1 MMPKIETVAIA
12 GASGTLGPHV
22 FQALV
27 NAGFRVSIL
36 TRSNKPGAYASNINV
51 FEVDFNSVESLTS
64 ALKGVD
70 AVVSTV
76 GGAAVDNQTVLID
89 AAIAAGVKRFI
100 PSEFGNVTTN
110 PKVEKFPVYSSVF
123 KIRNYLQE
131 KAAAGQLSWTV
142 LACGAF
148 LDLVLNT
155 PTLLDFQNHTVT
167 ILDEGDNRISS
178 TSLPAVGRAIAAILQ
193 NFDATENRVMHVSE
207 AILTQNQ
214 LIGFAKEIRPDIEWS
229 ISKEQSSLL
238 LQESLEEFGA
248 GDFSVPTFMKLL
260 KGTAL
265 AGDTYGAAFDV
276 TDNELL
282 GIKELAPADLKKLIA
297 EKLA

>member
-1 MMPKIETVAIA
+1 MPNIETVAIA

-51 FEVDFNSVESLTS
+51 FEVDFNSVESLTT

-76 GGAAVDNQTVLID
+76 GGEAVDNQTVLID

-131 KAAAGQLSWTV
+131 KAAAGKLSWTV

-167 ILDEGDNRISS
+167 MLDEGDNRVSS

-297 EKLA
+297 EKLG

>member
-1 MMPKIETVAIA
+1 MPKIETVAIA

-207 AILTQNQ
+207 AISTQNQ

>member
-1 MMPKIETVAIA
+1 MPNIETVAIA

-51 FEVDFNSVESLTS
+51 FEVDFNSVESLTT

-89 AAIAAGVKRFI
+89 AAIAAGVNRFI

-131 KAAAGQLSWTV
+131 KAAAGKLSWTV

-167 ILDEGDNRISS
+167 MLDEGDNRVSS

>member
-1 MMPKIETVAIA
+1 MPKIETVAIA

-27 NAGFRVSIL
+27 NAGFQVSIL

-51 FEVDFNSVESLTS
+51 FEVDFNSVESLTT

-76 GGAAVDNQTVLID
+76 GGAAVGNQTVLID

-131 KAAAGQLSWTV
+131 KAAAGKLSWTV

-167 ILDEGDNRISS
+167 MLDEGDNRISS

-229 ISKEQSSLL
+229 IGKEQSSLL

>member
-1 MMPKIETVAIA
+1 MPKIETVAIA

-27 NAGFRVSIL
+27 NAGFQVSIL

-51 FEVDFNSVESLTS
+51 FEVDFNSVESLTT

-76 GGAAVDNQTVLID
+76 GGAAVGNQTVLID

-131 KAAAGQLSWTV
+131 KAAAGKLSWTV

-167 ILDEGDNRISS
+167 MLDEGDNRISS

>member
-1 MMPKIETVAIA
+1 M
-12 GASGTLGPHV
+12 

-27 NAGFRVSIL
+27 NAGFQVSVL
-36 TRSNKPGAYASNINV
+36 TRSRKPGAYASNINV
-51 FEVDFNSVESLTS
+51 FEVDFNSVKSLTA

-110 PKVEKFPVYSSVF
+110 PKLEKFPIYSSTF

-131 KAAAGQLSWTV
+131 KAAAGELSWTV

-148 LDLVLNT
+148 LDSVLNT
-155 PTLLDFQNHTVT
+155 PVLLDFQNHTVT
-167 ILDEGDNRISS
+167 LLDEGDNRISS
-178 TSLPAVGRAIAAILQ
+178 TSLPVVGKAIAAILQ
-193 NFDATENRVMHVSE
+193 NLDATQNRVIHVSE

-214 LIGFAKEIRPDIEWS
+214 LIEFAKELRPDIKWRT
-229 ISKEQSSLL
+229 SKEQTSVL
-238 LQESLEEFGA
+238 LQESLEQFVA
-248 GDFSVPTFMKLL
+248 GDFTMPTIMKLL

-265 AGDTYGAAFDV
+265 AGDTFGSAFDV

-282 GIKELAPADLKKLIA
+282 GIKELAPADLKELIA

>member
-1 MMPKIETVAIA
+1 MPKVETVAIA
-12 GASGTLGPHV
+12 GASGTLGPYV

-36 TRSNKPGAYASNINV
+36 TRSQKPGAYASNIKV
-51 FEVDFNSVESLTS
+51 FEVDFNSVKSLTA
-64 ALKGVD
+64 ALQGVD
-70 AVVSTV
+70 VVVSTV
-76 GGAAVDNQTVLID
+76 GVAAVDNQNVLID

-100 PSEFGNVTTN
+100 PSEFSSVTTN
-110 PKVEKFPVYSSVF
+110 PKLETLPIYSSMF
-123 KIRNYLQE
+123 KIRNYLEE
-131 KAAAGQLSWTV
+131 KTAAGEFSWTV

-148 LDLVLNT
+148 LDSVLNS
-155 PTLLDFQNHTVT
+155 PILLDFENHTVT
-167 ILDEGDNRISS
+167 MLDEGDNRISS
-178 TSLPAVGRAIAAILQ
+178 TSLPGVGRAIVAILQ
-193 NFDATENRVMHVSE
+193 NFDATENRVIRVSE

-214 LIGFAKEIRPDIEWS
+214 LIGFAKELRPDIKWRT
-229 ISKEQSSLL
+229 SKERTSVL
-238 LQESLEEFGA
+238 LQESLEQFGA
-248 GDFSVPTFMKLL
+248 GDFCMAAFIKLI

-265 AGDTYGAAFDV
+265 AGDTYGSAFDV

>member
-1 MMPKIETVAIA
+1 MPKIESVAIA

-51 FEVDFNSVESLTS
+51 FEVDFNSVESLTT

-131 KAAAGQLSWTV
+131 NAAAGKLSWTV

-178 TSLPAVGRAIAAILQ
+178 TSLPAVGKAIAAILQ

>member
-1 MMPKIETVAIA
+1 MPRIETVALA
-12 GASGTLGPHV
+12 GASGTLGPYV

-27 NAGFRVSIL
+27 NAGFQVSIL
-36 TRSNKPGAYASNINV
+36 TRSQQPGAYASNINV
-51 FEVDFNSVESLTS
+51 FEVDFNSVKSLTA
-64 ALKGVD
+64 ALNGVD

-76 GGAAVDNQTVLID
+76 GGAAIDNQTVLID

-110 PKVEKFPVYSSVF
+110 PNLETFPIYSSMF
-123 KIRNYLQE
+123 SIRNYLQA
-131 KAAAGQLSWTV
+131 KAATGELTWTV

-148 LDLVLNT
+148 LDLVLDT

-167 ILDEGDNRISS
+167 ILDEGDNRISA
-178 TSLPAVGRAIAAILQ
+178 TSLPVVGGAIVAILQ
-193 NFDATENRVMHVSE
+193 NFDATENRVIRASE

-214 LIGFAKEIRPDIEWS
+214 LIGFAKELRPDIKWRT
-229 ISKEQSSLL
+229 SKQRTSVL
-238 LQESLEEFGA
+238 LQESLEQFGA
-248 GDFSVPTFMKLL
+248 GDFSMPTFMKLM

-265 AGDTYGAAFDV
+265 AGDTYGGAYNV

-297 EKLA
+297 KKLT

>member
-1 MMPKIETVAIA
+1 M
-12 GASGTLGPHV
+12 

-27 NAGFRVSIL
+27 NAGFQVSIL

-51 FEVDFNSVESLTS
+51 FEVDFNSVESLTT

-131 KAAAGQLSWTV
+131 KAAAGKLSWTV

-167 ILDEGDNRISS
+167 MLDEGDNRISS

-248 GDFSVPTFMKLL
+248 GDSSVPTFMKLL

>member
-1 MMPKIETVAIA
+1 M
-12 GASGTLGPHV
+12 

-27 NAGFRVSIL
+27 NAGFRVSVL
-36 TRSNKPGAYASNINV
+36 TRSRKPGAYASDINV
-51 FEVDFNSVESLTS
+51 FEVDFNSVESLTA
-64 ALKGVD
+64 ALQGVD

-76 GGAAVDNQTVLID
+76 GGAALENQTVLID

-110 PKVEKFPVYSSVF
+110 PKLENFPIYSSMF
-123 KIRNYLQE
+123 KIRTYLQE
-131 KAAAGQLSWTV
+131 KAAAGELSWTV

-148 LDLVLNT
+148 LDSVLNN
-155 PTLLDFQNHTVT
+155 PVLLDLQNHTVT

-178 TSLPAVGRAIAAILQ
+178 TSLPVVGKAIAAILQ
-193 NFDATENRVMHVSE
+193 NFDATQNRVLHVSE

-214 LIGFAKEIRPDIEWS
+214 LVGFAKELRPDIKWRT
-229 ISKEQSSLL
+229 SKEQTSVL
-238 LQESLEEFGA
+238 LQESLKQFGA
-248 GDFSVPTFMKLL
+248 GDFSVPAFMKLM

-265 AGDTYGAAFDV
+265 AGDTYGGAFDV
-276 TDNELL
+276 TDNDLL

>member
-1 MMPKIETVAIA
+1 MPKIETVAIA

-27 NAGFRVSIL
+27 NAGFRISIL

-51 FEVDFNSVESLTS
+51 FEVDFNSVESLTT

-131 KAAAGQLSWTV
+131 KAAAGKLSWTV

-167 ILDEGDNRISS
+167 MLDEGDNRISS

-248 GDFSVPTFMKLL
+248 GDISVPTFMKLL

>member
-1 MMPKIETVAIA
+1 M
-12 GASGTLGPHV
+12 

-27 NAGFRVSIL
+27 NAGFQVSIL

-51 FEVDFNSVESLTS
+51 FEVDFNSVESLTT

-76 GGAAVDNQTVLID
+76 GGAAVGNQTVLID

-131 KAAAGQLSWTV
+131 KAAAGKLSWTV

-167 ILDEGDNRISS
+167 MLDEGDNRISS

>member
-1 MMPKIETVAIA
+1 M
-12 GASGTLGPHV
+12 

-51 FEVDFNSVESLTS
+51 FEVDFNSVESLTT

-76 GGAAVDNQTVLID
+76 GGEAVDNQTVLID

-131 KAAAGQLSWTV
+131 KAAAGKLSWTV

-167 ILDEGDNRISS
+167 MLDEGDNRVSS

-297 EKLA
+297 EKLG

>member
-1 MMPKIETVAIA
+1 M
-12 GASGTLGPHV
+12 

-36 TRSNKPGAYASNINV
+36 TRSNKLGAYASNINV
-51 FEVDFNSVESLTS
+51 FEVDFNSVESLTT

-131 KAAAGQLSWTV
+131 NAAAGKLSWTV

-178 TSLPAVGRAIAAILQ
+178 TSLPAVGKAIAAILQ

>member
-1 MMPKIETVAIA
+1 MPKIETVAIA

>member
-1 MMPKIETVAIA
+1 MPKIETVAIA

-27 NAGFRVSIL
+27 NAGFQVSIL

-51 FEVDFNSVESLTS
+51 FEVDFNSVESLTT

-70 AVVSTV
+70 AVISTV

-131 KAAAGQLSWTV
+131 KAAAGKLSWTV

-167 ILDEGDNRISS
+167 MLDEGDNRISS

>member
-1 MMPKIETVAIA
+1 M
-12 GASGTLGPHV
+12 

-27 NAGFRVSIL
+27 NAGFQVSVL
-36 TRSNKPGAYASNINV
+36 TRSRKPGAYASNINV
-51 FEVDFNSVESLTS
+51 FEVDFNSVKSLTA

-110 PKVEKFPVYSSVF
+110 PKLEKFPIYSSTF

-131 KAAAGQLSWTV
+131 KAAAGELSWTV

-148 LDLVLNT
+148 LDSVLNT
-155 PTLLDFQNHTVT
+155 PVLLDFQNHTVT
-167 ILDEGDNRISS
+167 LLDEGDNRISS
-178 TSLPAVGRAIAAILQ
+178 TSLPVVGKAIAAILQ
-193 NFDATENRVMHVSE
+193 NLDATQNRVIHVSE

-214 LIGFAKEIRPDIEWS
+214 LIEFAKELRPDIKWRT
-229 ISKEQSSLL
+229 SKEQTSVL
-238 LQESLEEFGA
+238 LQESLEQFGA
-248 GDFSVPTFMKLL
+248 GDFTMPTIMKLL

-265 AGDTYGAAFDV
+265 AGDTFGSAFDV

-282 GIKELAPADLKKLIA
+282 GIKELAPADLKELIA

>member
-1 MMPKIETVAIA
+1 MPKIETVAIA

-131 KAAAGQLSWTV
+131 KAAAGKLSWTV

>member
-1 MMPKIETVAIA
+1 MPKIETVAIA

-27 NAGFRVSIL
+27 NAGFQVSIL

-51 FEVDFNSVESLTS
+51 FEVDFNSVESLTT

-131 KAAAGQLSWTV
+131 KAAAGKLSWTV

-167 ILDEGDNRISS
+167 MLDEGDNRISS

-248 GDFSVPTFMKLL
+248 GDSSVPTFMKLL

>member
-1 MMPKIETVAIA
+1 MPKIETVAIA

-27 NAGFRVSIL
+27 NAGFQVSIL

-51 FEVDFNSVESLTS
+51 FEVDFNSVESLTT
-64 ALKGVD
+64 ALKVVD

-76 GGAAVDNQTVLID
+76 GGAAVGNQTVLID

-131 KAAAGQLSWTV
+131 KAAAGKLSWTV

-167 ILDEGDNRISS
+167 MLDEGDNRISS